1 MSGTTLDATSERD
14 MRRIGE
20 CVAAGLQAES
30 AESAIVVAIDGELGA
45 GKTRFVGGLAAGLGI
60 DRDAISSPSFVLAME
75 HEGDAVR
82 LVHIDAWRI
91 GSSEEL
97 VSIGWDELLRRPK
110 TVIAVEWASKIES
123 ALPRERVDVSIE
135 HAGDT
140 ERRVH
145 VRDERPGRAAA
156 MANALAMFTPGIAAT
171 KPRAARCSICGKP
184 SHVDEPSYPFC
195 SPRCRQIDLGRWL
208 KGDYRV
214 SRPADAPRDEED

>member
-1 MSGTTLDATSERD
+1 MSGTTLDAHGERD

-30 AESAIVVAIDGELGA
+30 AEKAVVVAIDGELGA

-60 DRDAISSPSFVLAME
+60 DRSAISSPSFVLAME

-97 VSIGWDELLRRPK
+97 ASIGWDELLRRPR
-110 TVIAVEWASKIES
+110 TVIAVEWSSKVGT
-123 ALPRERVDVSIE
+123 ALPRERVDVAIE
-135 HAGDT
+135 HVGSA

-156 MANALAMFTPGIAAT
+156 MANALAMFTPAAPAA
-171 KPRAARCSICGKP
+171 KARATRCSICGKP
-184 SHVDEPSYPFC
+184 SPPDDPSYPFC

-214 SRPADAPRDEED
+214 SRPADGPDDTEE